1 MITKILH
8 NMKSILIPLMA
19 VLLLSSC
26 QTEQDVSSDI
36 EAIEAMSNARA
47 QAFNEGDAET
57 IARYFTEDAV
67 LMAPGAAPKVGPEA
81 VEAYYQSI
89 FDQYETRLN
98 SSYDEVEVSGGLA
111 FGRGTAEVTLLPK
124 NGDST
129 TTSVSKYLNILQKQ
143 PNGEWKTTHDIWNGN
158 Q

>member
-1 MITKILH
+1 M
-8 NMKSILIPLMA
+8 
-19 VLLLSSC
+19 
-26 QTEQDVSSDI
+26 EQDVSSDI
-36 EAIEAMSNARA
+36 EAIKAMSNARA
-47 QAFNEGDAET
+47 QAFNEGDAKT
-57 IARYFTEDAV
+57 IADYFTQDAV
-67 LMAPGAAPKVGPEA
+67 LMAPGAEPKIGPEA

-111 FGRGTAEVTLLPK
+111 FGRGTAEVTLIPR

-129 TTSVSKYLNILQKQ
+129 TVSVSKYLNILQKQ
-143 PNGEWKTTHDIWNGN
+143 PNGQWKTTHDIWNDN